1 MPGVPVG
8 RCRFW
13 WGQLNMPKQKPHKGL
28 LKRVRITK
36 SGKIK
41 MHRAFG
47 RHLRSHKSAQ
57 TIRSYRK
64 ATYAHA
70 SDMKR
75 VSMLLGLKTR
85 RRSKAASPAKESP
98 ADS

>member
-1 MPGVPVG
+1 
-8 RCRFW
+8 
-13 WGQLNMPKQKPHKGL
+13 MPKQKPHKGL

-64 ATYAHA
+64 SNYVHA
-70 SDMKR
+70 SDVKR
-75 VSMLLGLKTR
+75 LSQLLGLKTGGR
-85 RRSKAASPAKESP
+85 SKSTSKAAESP

>member
-1 MPGVPVG
+1 
-8 RCRFW
+8 
-13 WGQLNMPKQKPHKGL
+13 MPKQKPHKGL

-57 TIRSYRK
+57 TIRGYRK
-64 ATYAHA
+64 PTYAHA
-70 SDMKR
+70 SDVKR
-75 VSMLLGLKTR
+75 VSRLLGLKTGG
-85 RRSKAASPAKESP
+85 RSKAASPAKESP

>member
-1 MPGVPVG
+1 
-8 RCRFW
+8 
-13 WGQLNMPKQKPHKGL
+13 MPKQKPHKGL

-57 TIRSYRK
+57 TIRRYRK
-64 ATYAHA
+64 ANYAHA
-70 SDMKR
+70 SDVKR
-75 VSMLLGLKTR
+75 LNRLLGLKTGG
-85 RRSKAASPAKESP
+85 RSKAASPAKESP

>member
-1 MPGVPVG
+1 
-8 RCRFW
+8 
-13 WGQLNMPKQKPHKGL
+13 MPKHKPHKGL

-41 MHRAFG
+41 MHHAFG

-64 ATYAHA
+64 AKFAHP
-70 SDMKR
+70 SDVGR
-75 VSMLLGLKTR
+75 LSALLGLKTR
-85 RRSKAASPAKESP
+85 LIKKVVKAVSGDAEASEKKSVKA
-98 ADS
+98 